1 MSSQNRFE
9 IVTKI
14 DINLEKDWVSNSVT
28 WLVKRSC
35 NRLNQLPLYAV
46 LLHRPEVL
54 LGDQGRMIINELLA
68 LKEQN
73 IISKVGVSIYSPEIL
88 GEISKRM
95 HLDIVQAPFNIFDQQ
110 IMSSGWSDKLKSN
123 NTEIYTRSVF
133 LQGLLLMQKSRLPKY
148 FQHNWP
154 DLFNSWYKFLATN
167 EVDAVDIALD
177 FVLKQNWIDKVVVG
191 VDSLSQLRSLLE
203 VEKSS
208 IAMDPPK
215 LECSDRNL
223 INPSNWK
230 LV

>member
-1 MSSQNRFE
+1 M
-9 IVTKI
+9 
-14 DINLEKDWVSNSVT
+14 
-28 WLVKRSC
+28 
-35 NRLNQLPLYAV
+35 
-46 LLHRPEVL
+46 
-54 LGDQGRMIINELLA
+54 
-68 LKEQN
+68 
-73 IISKVGVSIYSPEIL
+73 
-88 GEISKRM
+88 
-95 HLDIVQAPFNIFDQQ
+95 QAPFNIFDQQ

-123 NTEIYTRSVF
+123 NTEIHTRSVF

-177 FVLKQNWIDKVVVG
+177 FVLKKNWIDKVVVG

-208 IAMDPPK
+208 IAMDSPK

-223 INPSNWK
+223 INPSKWK